1 MSTYRVNVILRN
13 GEEVVVYVKS
23 AKSRDELATYIAG
36 GLREFN
42 VATIKHNAGV
52 LIVVKPLSVEVS

>member
-1 MSTYRVNVILRN
+1 MSTYKVTVILRN
-13 GEEVVVYVKS
+13 GEEVVVFARS
-23 AKSRDELATYIAG
+23 AKSRDEFAINIAR
-36 GLREFN
+36 GLSEFN

>member
-1 MSTYRVNVILRN
+1 MRTYEVKVILRN
-13 GEEVVVYVKS
+13 GEEEVVYVKS
-23 AKSRDELATYIAG
+23 AKSRDEFAIGIAR
-36 GLREFN
+36 GLSEFN